1 MPGVRDDRGAGLF
14 SASFGVLF
22 FVGFLFFAV
31 QLLFNLYATSVV
43 TSVAYDAA
51 RSVATESAQPATEQ
65 DLDAAIARA
74 RTQLGGYRDRATFQ
88 WDLSDPDVVRLRIR
102 AVNPRML
109 APPLDHLVGM
119 DVIDRTVT
127 VRVERRR

>member
-1 MPGVRDDRGAGLF
+1 VR
-14 SASFGVLF
+14 
-22 FVGFLFFAV
+22 
-31 QLLFNLYATSVV
+31 LLFNLYATSVV

-51 RSVATESAQPATEQ
+51 RSVAIESAQPATQQ
-65 DLDAAIARA
+65 DLDAAITRA

-88 WDLSDPDVVRLRIR
+88 WDLSDPEVVRLRIR

-109 APPLDHLVGM
+109 APPLDQLVGM

-127 VRVERRR
+127 VRVERRQ